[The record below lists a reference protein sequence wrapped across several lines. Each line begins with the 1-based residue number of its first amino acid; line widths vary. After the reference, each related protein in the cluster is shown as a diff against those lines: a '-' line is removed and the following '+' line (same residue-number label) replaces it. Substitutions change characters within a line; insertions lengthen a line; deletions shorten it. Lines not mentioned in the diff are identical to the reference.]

1 MACSTAKASCKQ
13 LLTNNCDTE
22 TETRRQTDRQRL
34 FRTAVPAVKEKL
46 VLKWM
51 MAAYLAKQESAAWS
65 TPDCSARTQ
74 TCAVLSSAPPPDA
87 CMNICHIDLP
97 GVRYSCSELIVRHLS
112 LQPHAHWRDARQCG
126 FSVACSQ
133 CKLVDRMIQWLVQ
146 YVVNHMHLVQLLRS
160 SSRGDRSYKA

>member
-112 LQPHAHWRDARQCG
+112 LQPHAHWRDARQIMWVLSGMLSMQTCRQNDPMAS
-126 FSVACSQ
+126 SVCCEPYALGSAPA
-133 CKLVDRMIQWLVQ
+133 LI
-146 YVVNHMHLVQLLRS
+146 
-160 SSRGDRSYKA
+160 